1 MEKWLNDKKLVWRQV
16 YYVLFGLCIII
27 AVIYVCSV
35 CWTITLLVISLTVY
49 CLSSHCLFQVDF
61 NALQIETLAEQ
72 VRQREQERRQNL
84 INEEKL
90 KKVTAEINGLYYISS
105 SIDMK

>member
-1 MEKWLNDKKLVWRQV
+1 
-16 YYVLFGLCIII
+16 
-27 AVIYVCSV
+27 
-35 CWTITLLVISLTVY
+35 LTVY
-49 CLSSHCLFQVDF
+49 CLPSLCFFQVDF

-90 KKVTAEINGLYYISS
+90 KKVTTEINGLYYISS
-105 SIDMK
+105 RIGMK

>member
-1 MEKWLNDKKLVWRQV
+1 
-16 YYVLFGLCIII
+16 
-27 AVIYVCSV
+27 
-35 CWTITLLVISLTVY
+35 
-49 CLSSHCLFQVDF
+49 LFQVDF

-72 VRQREQERRQNL
+72 VRQQEQERRQNL

-90 KKVTAEINGLYYISS
+90 KKVTTEINGLYCISS

>member
-1 MEKWLNDKKLVWRQV
+1 
-16 YYVLFGLCIII
+16 
-27 AVIYVCSV
+27 
-35 CWTITLLVISLTVY
+35 
-49 CLSSHCLFQVDF
+49 LFQVDF

-90 KKVTAEINGLYYISS
+90 KKVTTEINGLYYIS
-105 SIDMK
+105 

>member
-1 MEKWLNDKKLVWRQV
+1 M
-16 YYVLFGLCIII
+16 
-27 AVIYVCSV
+27 CSV
-35 CWTITLLVISLTVY
+35 CWTIILLVISLTVY
-49 CLSSHCLFQVDF
+49 CLPSLYLFQVDF

-72 VRQREQERRQNL
+72 VRQQEQERRQNL

-90 KKVTAEINGLYYISS
+90 KKVTTEINGLYCISS

>member
-1 MEKWLNDKKLVWRQV
+1 
-16 YYVLFGLCIII
+16 
-27 AVIYVCSV
+27 
-35 CWTITLLVISLTVY
+35 
-49 CLSSHCLFQVDF
+49 LFQVDF

-72 VRQREQERRQNL
+72 MRQREQERRQNL

-90 KKVTAEINGLYYISS
+90 KKVTTEINGLYSISS